1 MAHSNLTSNGTECTT
16 SLIAKLTRNFTLL
29 EPEFV
34 GRLMVRI
41 YNRGYAVKGIL
52 PAPLNRDIA
61 CRVIGSGGK
70 YLRLTTEK
78 CQIDFIW
85 QDNTSNT
92 FIFFGDHAGVT
103 KAMNVINHRIKI
115 CSERSERH
123 EKADEQPLVA
133 DEQPLVA
140 DEQPLVADETKYDC
154 FNCLKHS
161 DTPLKKCDNCKVA
174 RYCDRECQKS
184 HWKNHIRVCQRHVD

>member
-61 CRVIGSGGK
+61 CRVIGSGGR

-85 QDNTSNT
+85 QDNTTNT
-92 FIFFGDHAGVT
+92 FIFFGDHAGVI

-115 CSERSERH
+115 CSERSERSERH
-123 EKADEQPLVA
+123 EE
-133 DEQPLVA
+133 
-140 DEQPLVADETKYDC
+140 PLVADETKYDC

-174 RYCDRECQKS
+174 RYCDRECQKC